1 MVHPL
6 RLTAPAVQKLPRW
19 ALWAVMLMYALPG
32 LFGRDPWR
40 GDDAIGFG
48 IMWTMATGQWYD
60 WLLPN
65 ALGLGLLDPG
75 PATYWPGALV
85 IAATQSLLPADEA
98 ARLAV
103 LFQLGIAAAAL
114 WYGLYL
120 LARRADV
127 QPQTMAFG
135 GQPAPRD
142 YGRAVA
148 DGGLLLSLATL
159 GLLVNAHQT
168 VMEPFVL
175 MASAGAAFGLI
186 RALDKPWQG
195 AWIFGLCI
203 WLILLSLGVA
213 AALVPVLVAF
223 VLMLRAKD
231 WRHLGWHW
239 LVVALLVPA
248 MLMSL
253 WVMATDAIPGGNRYL
268 AVWLEMQKPE
278 WGWLRIETWSYY
290 LRNMPWFWWPLW
302 PVALI
307 AWWTWRRHDSA
318 AVFALTRWWL
328 AIGLVYLLLGRAPAQ
343 VSMVFLTPPLVLLAG
358 LGLPVLKRGL
368 ANLIDW
374 FALLAF
380 SFFAALIWLSWTAT
394 MTGWPPKIA
403 NNFAKLAPGY
413 GFDFYPLY
421 FAAALLATLWWAWVV
436 SWRIRSRS
444 VAVWRTAVLSSSG
457 IALVWCLFMTL
468 HQPYVNY
475 LKSYR
480 AVSAQLRA
488 QVPANACIQA
498 DGLGHDERSSLAYLH
513 DLRFGRSCDYLLQ
526 YLPDPE
532 SRPRVDKHWRVV
544 WEGRRLKERGERFV
558 LYQRHD

>member
-19 ALWAVMLMYALPG
+19 ALWAVLLMYALPG

-40 GDDAIGFG
+40 GDDATGFG

-65 ALGLGLLDPG
+65 ALGLGLMDPG

-85 IAATQSLLPADEA
+85 IAAVQGLLPADEA

-103 LFQLGIAAAAL
+103 LLQLAIAAAAL

-127 QPQTMAFG
+127 QPQAMAFG
-135 GQPAPRD
+135 GQPPPRD

-148 DGGLLLSLATL
+148 DGGLLLFLASL

-175 MASAGAAFGLI
+175 MAASGAAFGLI

-195 AWIFGLCI
+195 AWIFGLCVA
-203 WLILLSLGVA
+203 LLLLSLGAA
-213 AALVPVLVAF
+213 AALVPVLVAV
-223 VLMLRAKD
+223 VLMIAARD

-239 LVVALLVPA
+239 LVLALLIPA

-253 WVMATDAIPGGNRYL
+253 WVMATHAAPGGNRYL
-268 AVWLEMQKPE
+268 ASWLNLQQPQL
-278 WGWLRIETWSYY
+278 WGLRLETWTYY
-290 LRNMPWFWWPLW
+290 LRNMPWYWWPLW
-302 PVALI
+302 PVACIGLW
-307 AWWTWRRHDSA
+307 AWRRHKTA
-318 AVFALTRWWL
+318 AVFVLTRCWL
-328 AIGLVYLLLGRAPAQ
+328 ALGLVYLLSGRAPSQ
-343 VSMVFLTPPLVLLAG
+343 VSMLFLTPPLVLLAG

-380 SFFAALIWLSWTAT
+380 SVFAALIWLSWTAT
-394 MTGWPPKIA
+394 MTGWPSKMA
-403 NNFAKLAPGY
+403 NNFVKLAPGY
-413 GFDFYPLY
+413 DFDFYPLY
-421 FAAALLATLWWAWVV
+421 FAAGLLATLWWAWVV
-436 SWRIRSRS
+436 NWRIRSRS
-444 VAVWRTAVLSSSG
+444 VAIWRTAVLSSSG

-468 HQPYVNY
+468 HLPYVNY

-480 AVSAQLRA
+480 AVSAQIRA
-488 QVPANACIQA
+488 QVPVQACVQA
-498 DGLGHDERSSLAYLH
+498 DSLGHDERASLAYLH
-513 DLRFGRSCDYLLQ
+513 SLRFGRNCDYLLQ
-526 YLPDPE
+526 YLPTPE
-532 SRPRVDKHWRVV
+532 SRPRADKEWRMV
-544 WEGRRLKERGERFV
+544 WEGRRLKERGERFI